1 MAVGLP
7 MKTTYANG
15 DVYSAS
21 DVNDI
26 TGTINTYVPKSTYA
40 SKNRII
46 NGDFCIDQRAA
57 GTAKT
62 ILSSGSSYPAVDRW
76 QMAVSTSVVA
86 TTQQITTD
94 YPAGHRYSNKITFST
109 GQAIVAGSNSIMWQ
123 WIEGLNTY
131 DLNWGTANA
140 QSVTLSFWVKSSVT
154 GNHAVQIYTGYSYVT
169 TYNIAAAN
177 TWEKKSI
184 TIPGLTS
191 GTASPADNTA
201 SISVGFVWGAGSS
214 VQTTANTWTSG
225 YYSTVS
231 GAAAPQATT
240 GATWLVTGVQ
250 LEAGSTA
257 TTFSRA
263 GGTIQGEL
271 AACQRYYYRTTT
283 GAGAFRASGMN
294 ITGAIADVCIPLQT
308 TMRVAPQSIDV
319 TGTAADY
326 EIRHQNTFTTCS
338 AVPTLLEGSWN
349 SLTIRMTTAGGLTT
363 GQACQGRTTT
373 NGWIGW
379 SAEL

>member
-7 MKTTYANG
+7 LKTTYANG

-21 DVNDI
+21 DVND
-26 TGTINTYVPKSTYA
+26 TNGTVNAYVPKSTYA

-46 NGDFCIDQRAA
+46 NGDFCVDQRAA

-62 ILSSGSSYPAVDRW
+62 IVSSGSSYPAVDRW

-94 YPAGHRYSNKITFST
+94 YPAGHRYSNKITFTT
-109 GQAIVAGSNSIMWQ
+109 GQAIVAGSNSLMWQ

-140 QSVTLSFWVKSSVT
+140 QDVTLSFWVKSSVT
-154 GNHAVQIYTGYSYVT
+154 GNHPVQIYTGYSYVT
-169 TYNIAAAN
+169 TYNISAAN

-225 YYSTVS
+225 YYTTVS
-231 GAAAPQATT
+231 GAVAPQATT

-271 AACQRYYYRTTT
+271 AACQRYYWRATLANDCMSGFQGAAYSTTAVYAIMNSKVTMRTTPTSVDYSNIRITDAVTNYTITSLALWSIGTENAIGLLAT
-283 GAGAFRASGMN
+283 GA
-294 ITGAIADVCIPLQT
+294 T
-308 TMRVAPQSIDV
+308 
-319 TGTAADY
+319 
-326 EIRHQNTFTTCS
+326 
-338 AVPTLLEGSWN
+338 
-349 SLTIRMTTAGGLTT
+349 GLTQYRPYAVNAT
-363 GQACQGRTTT
+363 VSGGYV
-373 NGWIGW
+373 GI